1 MNALRWSVPA
11 LLLLLTLPLAAE
23 PLDTEEIAARLSVST
38 VTIRISN
45 VSPDPGE
52 GRLPPPADPI
62 YLASGVSLG
71 RGLIITFST
80 APTSARFRATLP
92 NGQQSDAELRV
103 ADDYSGLRLIE
114 VPQRDAAALEVA
126 SEPPELGTP
135 IMCAAAMG
143 VEDPVVSAGIVGGVD
158 HLLAGV
164 ELPPLLICDV
174 RSTETS
180 SGGPVVNRDGKLVGI
195 VAATNVSPK
204 ASWAYA
210 VPARHVARMVQAKT
224 DNQLVVLRRQRPIAG
239 FTLGPGNKEGV
250 VRVDRVEPGG
260 PADRAG
266 IQPGNVLL
274 EAEGRKIRSA
284 YQAIDLILRK
294 QPGDQVPLVVDQA
307 GQTKKLMMTLAGTA
321 APASIAS
328 IDPMV
333 QVGPQLNVRVVR
345 PGEIEVRRGQ
355 TTQGISPPA
364 TNTTQQRDEAA
375 TLKALEQSIA
385 QLKEEI
391 RRRDQTQADTNK
403 LIESMTDEISR
414 LRKRLEEKR

>member
-1 MNALRWSVPA
+1 MKALRLLVPTI
-11 LLLLLTLPLAAE
+11 LLAMPVGAAE
-23 PLDTEEIAARLSVST
+23 PLDSEAIAARLRNTT

-45 VSPDPGE
+45 VSAE
-52 GRLPPPADPI
+52 QPADAI

-80 APTSARFRATLP
+80 APASARFRATLP

-103 ADDYSGLRLIE
+103 ADDYSGLRLLE
-114 VPQRDAAALEVA
+114 VSQRDVAALEVA
-126 SEPPELGTP
+126 GEPPDLGAP

-143 VEDPVVSAGIVGGVD
+143 VEDPVVSSGIVGGVD

-180 SGGPVVNRDGKLVGI
+180 SGGPVVNREGSLVGI
-195 VAATNVSPK
+195 VAATSNVSPK

-210 VPARHVARMVQAKT
+210 VPVRHVARMVQAKA
-224 DNQLVVLRRQRPIAG
+224 DNQLIVLRRQRPIAG
-239 FTLGPGNKEGV
+239 FTLGPGSKEGV

-266 IQPGNVLL
+266 VQPGNLLL

-294 QPGDQVPLVVDQA
+294 QPGDRVPLVVEHA
-307 GQTKKLMMTLAGTA
+307 GQSKNLTMTLAGTA
-321 APASIAS
+321 APASVAS
-328 IDPMV
+328 VDPMV
-333 QVGPQLNVRVVR
+333 QVGPQVNVRVVR
-345 PGEIEVRRGQ
+345 PDQIEVRRGQ
-355 TTQGISPPA
+355 TLQGVAADEPSKP
-364 TNTTQQRDEAA
+364 QQRDETAA
-375 TLKALEQSIA
+375 LKAQLSAFEQSIA

-391 RRRDQTQADTNK
+391 RRRDQTQNETNK

-414 LRKRLEEKR
+414 LRKRLDEKR